1 MKEKQTIRQLLR
13 GNIWARLVTIA
24 IVLIVGA
31 NIVIALGRGTVDI
44 ISQDQR
50 GLYMRMGRYVRTLE
64 PGLHLKVPAI
74 DRIIRVS
81 VRERQGYIKH
91 VDAMTEDNVIMRVSL
106 QYTYEVTEP
115 RRYQLEVDNPD
126 AMIME
131 FVQGKLRDIV
141 NTISMADVMR
151 KRMEL
156 GQSMTQALADKEE
169 HFGIHFKLIQVQGT
183 YPPTEVEEAI
193 KQSMVTEQRTVAAKE
208 EATQKQIIA
217 DASFYEAQKRTDAAK
232 YEIEETA
239 KAKKESINMLLGELS
254 QHEELG
260 AKYLEY
266 LISQELKN
274 NSKWIISGSQ
284 VPEMHLN
291 AEGGGN

>member
-193 KQSMVTEQRTVAAKE
+193 KQSMLRSSARLPPRKKPPRSRLLRMHRSTRRRSVPMPRSTR
-208 EATQKQIIA
+208 
-217 DASFYEAQKRTDAAK
+217 SRKRPRPRRNPSTCFWA
-232 YEIEETA
+232 
-239 KAKKESINMLLGELS
+239 
-254 QHEELG
+254 
-260 AKYLEY
+260 
-266 LISQELKN
+266 
-274 NSKWIISGSQ
+274 NSPNTRSLARSTSST
-284 VPEMHLN
+284 
-291 AEGGGN
+291 